1 MDGSRVFFISL
12 VTALIVSV
20 SVTAGYHFVIS
31 KPKAD
36 PVAKIEPVMPELVE
50 VPNLSGLTAAEAKT
64 RLETLGVNVTV
75 EQEESDSVPK
85 DHVISS
91 TPNRYAM
98 VKKGAIVQI
107 MTSLGNPMVVV
118 PNVRRMP
125 PAKARKTLEAAGL
138 KVEIKTILNEDYSFD
153 RVLRQVPKADEMAK
167 KGSTVTIT
175 VNTED
180 VYE

>member
-1 MDGSRVFFISL
+1 MDGSKVFFTSL

-31 KPKAD
+31 KPK
-36 PVAKIEPVMPELVE
+36 PVAQMEPVQPELVE
-50 VPNLSGLTAAEAKT
+50 VPNLSGLTESEAKK
-64 RLETLGVNVTV
+64 RLEMLGVNVTV
-75 EQEESDSVPK
+75 EQEESDSVAK
-85 DHVISS
+85 DYVIAS
-91 TPNRYAM
+91 TPSRYAM

-107 MTSLGNPMVVV
+107 KTSLGNPMVVV

-125 PAKARKTLEAAGL
+125 PAKARKTLEAHGF
-138 KVEIKTILNEDYSFD
+138 KVVIKTILNEEYSFD
-153 RVLRQVPKADEMAK
+153 RVLRQEPKADEKAK

-180 VYE
+180 EYE